1 MPITV
6 YNISGAPRGWRVLV
20 GLELKGLDYKVQHL
34 SASDGEHKQ
43 PAFLNINPRGTV
55 PALTTETI
63 TLCDSI
69 AILAWLDREYP
80 HNLLFGETPQEA
92 AEIWQ
97 LTLDCCDYL
106 RAAMHKIMWPYLI
119 LNADLPQEQSPEFNA
134 LQTAGKTLIA
144 EYQRLDRLLDGRQYF
159 CAERATAAEAII
171 YPEFKQLL
179 RAVDRRNDVMAAI
192 GILPVTEQ
200 FPRLAAW
207 CERVSG
213 LKGISKTQPYHW

>member
-1 MPITV
+1 MNNPQEKPMPITV

-80 HNLLFGETPQEA
+80 HNLLFGEP
-92 AEIWQ
+92 
-97 LTLDCCDYL
+97 
-106 RAAMHKIMWPYLI
+106 HK
-119 LNADLPQEQSPEFNA
+119 
-134 LQTAGKTLIA
+134 
-144 EYQRLDRLLDGRQYF
+144 RLLKSGSSHSTVAITYVQPCIKLCGR
-159 CAERATAAEAII
+159 I
-171 YPEFKQLL
+171 
-179 RAVDRRNDVMAAI
+179 
-192 GILPVTEQ
+192 
-200 FPRLAAW
+200 
-207 CERVSG
+207 
-213 LKGISKTQPYHW
+213 